1 LLIFPFLTN
10 LMNEMSVKKLIFDK
24 YYIVSHKM
32 LKVKYLLYHLSD
44 FSKFKAFQLSAC
56 LFCLTFLQAYSQQT
70 TITATQS
77 GNWNST
83 GIWNATPARFPVDGD
98 IIVIPAGITVNFNLN
113 NQGDGT
119 QNNWLDNA
127 LIIVYGTLHINQSR
141 KLYLGCSS
149 AIEVYSGGCLSGTI
163 ANNNNDGQVIFCTA
177 NNIIW
182 RANNF
187 PNGQRFGIFSIG
199 NSVLPVELLYFKG
212 EAAQHEI
219 RLSWTTASEINN
231 HYFLLERSSTSEYWN
246 EIARMKGSGTSNLRN
261 TYFYT
266 DNNIDASVVYY
277 RLSQIDFDGTTEIIG
292 NIAVRT
298 SENPNSEILVMPNP
312 ASSSEPI
319 EIFLL
324 PVSNGKI
331 NILTSDGKIV
341 YQETFNSEQDK
352 IQIQNLKPGL
362 YFIVFDTSEK
372 NLTTKLVV
380 F

>member
-1 LLIFPFLTN
+1 
-10 LMNEMSVKKLIFDK
+10 
-24 YYIVSHKM
+24 
-32 LKVKYLLYHLSD
+32 
-44 FSKFKAFQLSAC
+44 
-56 LFCLTFLQAYSQQT
+56 
-70 TITATQS
+70 
-77 GNWNST
+77 
-83 GIWNATPARFPVDGD
+83 
-98 IIVIPAGITVNFNLN
+98 
-113 NQGDGT
+113 
-119 QNNWLDNA
+119 
-127 LIIVYGTLHINQSR
+127 
-141 KLYLGCSS
+141 
-149 AIEVYSGGCLSGTI
+149 
-163 ANNNNDGQVIFCTA
+163 
-177 NNIIW
+177 
-182 RANNF
+182 
-187 PNGQRFGIFSIG
+187 
-199 NSVLPVELLYFKG
+199 
-212 EAAQHEI
+212 
-219 RLSWTTASEINN
+219 LSWTTASEINN

-372 NLTTKLVV
+372 SLTTKLVV

>member
-1 LLIFPFLTN
+1 
-10 LMNEMSVKKLIFDK
+10 MNEMSVKKLIFDK

-266 DNNIDASVVYY
+266 DNNIVASVVYY
-277 RLSQIDFDGTTEIIG
+277 RLSQVDFDGTTEIIG